1 MVKVIEDRFEAH
13 GAPYLVFRVHK
24 EYGSDKVTGYLIS
37 HSYRGEDGEVKV
49 VATDKTLAPAEGF
62 EKAIEAAK
70 AHGFDYVLIHDLDKL
85 FPVRERPALRQAA

>member
-13 GAPYLVFRVHK
+13 GSPYLVFRVHK
-24 EYGSDKVTGYLIS
+24 EYGSGKVTGYLIP

-49 VATDKTLAPAEGF
+49 VKTDKNLPPEEGLK
-62 EKAIEAAK
+62 EAVAAAK

-85 FPVRERPALRQAA
+85 FPKQKWSAWQEAA